1 MRNQINLTAEE
12 LKLEDREH
20 QLRRFELDLDFKDH
34 ELEVERSKVE
44 LEKQKLSIYQDK
56 AKLEKDESKLK
67 EQIKKLERFE
77 MEFYFNGSD
86 IIKLAISKSFRRGM
100 VSMKER
106 ELYRDANALQR
117 YRYEQYV
124 YVQDLDEKDDRLAEF
139 LDTETRLREIAQQ
152 VARLKD
158 QFLQDST
165 RIEELIEARKEY
177 TQTEFVWSMIRNS
190 FSGYLERAFEYWR
203 GNPRWYM
210 HRVLREDCAGR
221 GGCCGRGCGCCVD
234 RKLDLTHTRGAG
246 HCTVECGCCQEARGY
261 ELSEDEKKAFS
272 IRYAVCRDGCPPKIV
287 NDEEQHEAST
297 EDNVM
302 RYEFS
307 QGGVFEYERYRSQAN
322 IADDEAEFTDY
333 DSTEED
339 EEDPYYRRISQA
351 SIWGLIDGNFE
362 DPFDLID
369 EEPFV
374 GKESDSTMTERDW

>member
-77 MEFYFNGSD
+77 MEFYFSRSD

-221 GGCCGRGCGCCVD
+221 GGAAVV
-234 RKLDLTHTRGAG
+234 AG

-322 IADDEAEFTDY
+322 ITDDEAEFTDY